1 MKLKFIF
8 IALMSALLSS
18 VVAAEDNFQKL
29 LEKYKNVTA
38 ESLLAEKEKKQILN
52 NTFLDDTM
60 IAVSGKSY
68 SILKT
73 EVIQEFYELV
83 MGENLGNLKG
93 EKNLPVENIS
103 WYDAIVFCNKLSVM
117 AGFAP
122 VYSVLYKTDVLEWE
136 YVP

>member
-1 MKLKFIF
+1 M
-8 IALMSALLSS
+8 
-18 VVAAEDNFQKL
+18 
-29 LEKYKNVTA
+29 
-38 ESLLAEKEKKQILN
+38 AEKEKKQILN

-73 EVIQEFYELV
+73 EVTKEFYELV